1 MSSTAHLWAI
11 GFDDLG
17 GAERARDAITGL
29 AWNTADVAK
38 YLVLEDIAVVARHAD
53 GTFTIDR
60 APLSAIANITG
71 STAVGLLAGVVVAAP
86 LIGAAIG
93 ALIGSVGTLVGAA
106 AERIDPAFIQEVE
119 QIMKPGTSALFM
131 LDHQGDLEVI
141 LHTIQGLGGTVLK
154 TNVSPEL
161 AQLIQSSLGTKSST
175 TTNKPSEG
183 VGGAEAV

>member
-1 MSSTAHLWAI
+1 MTSTPHLWAI
-11 GFDDLG
+11 GYEDLG
-17 GAERARDAITGL
+17 GAERARETISNLG
-29 AWNTADVAK
+29 WNSGDVAK
-38 YLVLEDIAVVARHAD
+38 YLVLEDIAVVVRHAD

-71 STAVGLLAGVVVAAP
+71 CTAVGLLAGAVVAAP

-93 ALIGSVGTLVGAA
+93 ALVGSIGTAIGAA
-106 AERIDPAFIQEVE
+106 AEHVDSEFIREVE
-119 QIMKPGTSALFM
+119 QMMKPGTSALFM

-161 AQLIQSSLGTKSST
+161 AQLIQSSLGTKPIT
-175 TTNKPSEG
+175 TPGKPVEVAGGSEKM
-183 VGGAEAV
+183 